1 MLCLTSVLAYP
12 IDPYTSECYFGLL
25 EDGGGLSGWIL
36 VLFLFHFF
44 YSTLVVVFTGV
55 FPTTKSMS
63 WFPLWQTNAVE
74 TQDFFTKSQPG

>member
-1 MLCLTSVLAYP
+1 MLCLTSVLLAYP
-12 IDPYTSECYFGLL
+12 IDPHTSECYFEVL

-36 VLFLFHFF
+36 VLFLFH
-44 YSTLVVVFTGV
+44 YSTFVVFFIGV

-74 TQDFFTKSQPG
+74 THDFFTKSQPD